1 LPGAKQSL
9 QIRDQLGVSAALL
22 GVIGALEIA
31 GEIA

>member
-9 QIRDQLGVSAALL
+9 QIRDQLGVNAALL
-22 GVIGALEIA
+22 GVIRALEIT